1 MRNTMKNYLL
11 GMALVAGLFGSGV
24 VAANAAPR
32 EGRGGFEHGPARG
45 FDGRHDGGYDRPEVR
60 RDFGRRDNFVRRDYA
75 RPIGGVAYGGG
86 YGVAYGGGYADTYIP
101 PCPGDGY
108 FWTAG
113 YDNGG
118 YWVPG
123 AWTFRGRVGVDRG
136 YAYGGYAYGRGYHD
150 NRFVAE
156 RGGNRFG
163 GGFHGR
169 R

>member
-1 MRNTMKNYLL
+1 MKNYML
-11 GMALVAGLFGSGV
+11 GMALVAGLFGTGV
-24 VAANAAPR
+24 VTANAAPR
-32 EGRGGFEHGPARG
+32 ETRGGFERGFEHGPAREFG
-45 FDGRHDGGYDRPEVR
+45 GRHDTGYDRREFRRDEGR
-60 RDFGRRDNFVRRDYA
+60 RDFGR
-75 RPIGGVAYGGG
+75 PIGGPVYRGG

-118 YWVPG
+118 IWVPG
-123 AWTFRGRVGVDRG
+123 AWSLRGRVGFDR
-136 YAYGGYAYGRGYHD
+136 GYAYGRGYRD

-156 RGGNRFG
+156 RRGGERFA